1 MQQLPKEIVIIIC
14 FIPIFSMSYINGR
27 QCQFLSTGRWLVD
40 SPCKINVLMD
50 ELFGL
55 DKTDET
61 ISKTGVLG
69 VAIGLCNHNPFSLV
83 LA

>member
-1 MQQLPKEIVIIIC
+1 M
-14 FIPIFSMSYINGR
+14 
-27 QCQFLSTGRWLVD
+27 D